1 MNVAKA
7 MYKYLFLLLVLPSFL
22 RAQDCTEP
30 EWFRTPPK
38 MEGWL
43 IEPGMGES
51 KEPHWAKDRAVGR
64 ARTEIAQTVN
74 LWVEAVERD
83 VFTDDPKN
91 NETRSVFKSV
101 SEQYT
106 STALNE
112 TQILKATL
120 PCTIGAHY
128 RVYALVAYPHKIN
141 FLKDLG
147 YKVERN
153 DQDLWNQL
161 QVERPLPRTEPP
173 AVNGPLYQVRE
184 PNVTRVKPNQRN
196 ISGPSKRAS
205 SLNQIRKSPT
215 IKRIVME
222 VDGIRISDL
231 KLPSK

>member
-1 MNVAKA
+1 
-7 MYKYLFLLLVLPSFL
+7 L
-22 RAQDCTEP
+22 AQDCTEP

-51 KEPHWAKDRAVGR
+51 KDPHWAKDRAVGR

-74 LWVEAVERD
+74 LWVEAVERE
-83 VFTDDPKN
+83 VFTDDSKS
-91 NETRSVFKSV
+91 NEVRAVFKSV

-120 PCTIGAHY
+120 PCTMGSNY

-153 DQDLWNQL
+153 DQELWNRL
-161 QVERPLPRTEPP
+161 QVERPLPRITPP
-173 AVNGPLYQVRE
+173 TVARPLYQVRE
-184 PNVTRVKPNQRN
+184 PKNNRVKPNQRN
-196 ISGPSKRAS
+196 VSGPARRTSA
-205 SLNQIRKSPT
+205 LQQIRQSPAV
-215 IKRIVME
+215 KRIVME
-222 VDGIRISDL
+222 VDGIRTSDL
-231 KLPSK
+231 KFQSN